1 MASADDIR
9 PSGHHHH
16 HGHDHHHDDG
26 RPAVSRLS
34 VFTLS
39 ALERMGMAVI
49 LVGLVW
55 IAILWAVR

>member
-1 MASADDIR
+1 MASADDIHA
-9 PSGHHHH
+9 SGHPHH

-39 ALERMGMAVI
+39 AFERMGMAVI
-49 LVGLVW
+49 LVGFVW

>member
-1 MASADDIR
+1 MASADDTNASR
-9 PSGHHHH
+9 HHHH
-16 HGHDHHHDDG
+16 HGHDYHHDDG
-26 RPAVSRLS
+26 GPAVSRLS

-49 LVGLVW
+49 LVGFVW